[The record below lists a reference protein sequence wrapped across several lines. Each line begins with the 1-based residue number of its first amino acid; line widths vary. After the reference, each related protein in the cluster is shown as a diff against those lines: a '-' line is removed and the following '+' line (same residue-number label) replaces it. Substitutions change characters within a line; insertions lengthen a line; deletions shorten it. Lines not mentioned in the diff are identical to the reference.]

1 MKTLTLILFCLA
13 NLCGAQTDPRV
24 MTNRYE
30 PVSSLTMFRDTF
42 IAAYN
47 SGNRAYIESMVLK
60 EAVPENTKK
69 TFNPVAILLPPY
81 FNTHKL
87 ITSIKER
94 KGGIQKVLKQ
104 NADRFSHLSEKI
116 VPVAILEFKIPY
128 ILEDGTETATTYG
141 FLVVKKEGKLFIGI
155 FNDK

>member
-1 MKTLTLILFCLA
+1 MS
-13 NLCGAQTDPRV
+13 
-24 MTNRYE
+24 NRYE
-30 PVSSLTMFRDTF
+30 PVSSLTIFKDTF

-60 EAVPENTKK
+60 EAVPEHTKK
-69 TFNPVAILLPPY
+69 TINPVAFLLPPH
-81 FNTHKL
+81 FNTHKS

-94 KGGIQKVLKQ
+94 KGGIPKILKL
-104 NADRFSHLSEKI
+104 NSDRFSHLSEKV
-116 VPVAILEFKIPY
+116 VPVALLEYKMPY
-128 ILEDGTETATTYG
+128 ILENGTQTATIYG